1 MITRTEIATATLA
14 VVFGLALLASDSTGE
29 RETGLDQGTVRELA
43 VLSRV
48 LEKRL
53 AETRKSLS
61 IERPQIVNDGDPAF
75 ESTECLAAI

>member
-14 VVFGLALLASDSTGE
+14 VVLGLALLASDSARET
-29 RETGLDQGTVRELA
+29 ETGLDHRTVRELA

-61 IERPQIVNDGDPAF
+61 IERLPILNDGDAAV
-75 ESTECLAAI
+75 EGTECLAAI